1 MGEGKNELLNYG
13 SSHKV
18 QQKGDEECDG
28 TRNQVYHHVEGP
40 SGLI

>member
-1 MGEGKNELLNYG
+1 MGEGKNELFNYG

-18 QQKGDEECDG
+18 QQKGDEKCDG
-28 TRNQVYHHVEGP
+28 AQHQVHHHVEGP